1 MFCRN
6 CGAEIMPDAEFCVKC
21 GAKVS
26 VEGDADRKDWLVAL
40 LFSFF
45 LGTLGVDRFYLG
57 YINLGILKLI
67 TLGGCGVWWTIDLI
81 LIITG
86 NLKDAQGRPLKRN
99 F

>member
-1 MFCRN
+1 MYCRN
-6 CGAEIMPDAEFCVKC
+6 CGAENAPDATYCVKC
-21 GAKVS
+21 GTKIIE
-26 VEGDADRKDWLVAL
+26 EGSNDRKDWLVAL

-57 YINLGILKLI
+57 YTTLGILKLV
-67 TLGGCGVWWTIDLI
+67 TFGGCGIWWTIDLI

-86 NLKDAQGRPLKRN
+86 NLPDAQGRPLKKN